1 MAEKFERCGGTEKAP
16 EYMCPEEICDC
27 MVLHKCKELHQL
39 AINHKF
45 DELKSNHKQC
55 GFDDKNIP
63 KYCCPISVWKKNH
76 IICYEIHEMIKIQ
89 EENLFHVQLY
99 EHFTLNK
106 VIFLKVV
113 YFFPKRYCGL
123 WQNSAD

>member
-1 MAEKFERCGGTEKAP
+1 
-16 EYMCPEEICDC
+16 MCPEEICDC

-63 KYCCPISVWKKNH
+63 KYCCPISV
-76 IICYEIHEMIKIQ
+76 
-89 EENLFHVQLY
+89 
-99 EHFTLNK
+99 
-106 VIFLKVV
+106 
-113 YFFPKRYCGL
+113 
-123 WQNSAD
+123 

>member
-1 MAEKFERCGGTEKAP
+1 
-16 EYMCPEEICDC
+16 MCPEEICDC

-63 KYCCPISVWKKNH
+63 KYCCPISVWKKS
-76 IICYEIHEMIKIQ
+76 Y
-89 EENLFHVQLY
+89 NL
-99 EHFTLNK
+99 
-106 VIFLKVV
+106 LKNTWDD
-113 YFFPKRYCGL
+113 KNSISRLCQILL
-123 WQNSAD
+123 WGNWI